1 MLYSLTRHVMHVLH
15 FSCNP
20 CRRMYS
26 LLSSHIHSLL
36 SFTSIITPTLTC
48 TPSLCAQSGTKN
60 RCTKSTDYNDTSS
73 RSHAILQLSFEL
85 EKQIESGQTM
95 LIRSKLS
102 FADLAGN
109 EKMSTS
115 ESLSDSRHLKEM
127 TSINQSLST
136 LGNVIS
142 ALSSKKPHV
151 PYRESKLTRILQVCA
166 CRRSTSRH
174 SSVIFQSLRPLQS
187 SVLLPPMP
195 LSLIVSYFLI
205 YGNCPPSAC
214 YTYCLLLSFSLLS
227 SLPSLGFTRWQH
239 SHHRDRVCGAHTA
252 SHPRDGDTLTC
263 LLTLSFKQNISF

>member
-26 LLSSHIHSLL
+26 LHHLTFITII
-36 SFTSIITPTLTC
+36 FIITPTLTC

-174 SSVIFQSLRPLQS
+174 SSVIFHSLRLSNMLNDPDGP
-187 SVLLPPMP
+187 SV
-195 LSLIVSYFLI
+195 
-205 YGNCPPSAC
+205 
-214 YTYCLLLSFSLLS
+214 
-227 SLPSLGFTRWQH
+227 
-239 SHHRDRVCGAHTA
+239 
-252 SHPRDGDTLTC
+252 DTLSKKSKKDNDKSKSGKSSAIN
-263 LLTLSFKQNISF
+263 LIR